1 MSSGIAKCMYAT
13 LLSLAGILAS
23 PGGFIAVF
31 IVSAIVVTS
40 TLYYSNCN
48 SSQLVINDVD
58 RIILDRYLNIKKK
71 QLSLT
76 LSTVSTGVYS
86 ISVLR
91 WTHATTIFVYAETL
105 FQIAYAVAFFV
116 YHHIGLFATR
126 NALVVLI
133 LTVSV
138 RADAV
143 TVFIMNLTS
152 RT

>member
-40 TLYYSNCN
+40 TLYYSN
-48 SSQLVINDVD
+48 
-58 RIILDRYLNIKKK
+58 
-71 QLSLT
+71 